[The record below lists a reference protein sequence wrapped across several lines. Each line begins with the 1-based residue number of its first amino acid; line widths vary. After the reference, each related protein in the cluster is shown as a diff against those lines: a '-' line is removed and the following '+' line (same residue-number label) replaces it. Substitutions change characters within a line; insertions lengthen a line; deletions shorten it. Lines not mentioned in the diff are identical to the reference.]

1 MDASGI
7 FVSRNNTVYM
17 PSKSFNYVKVW
28 IEGVA
33 SPIRTIS
40 AGLTSPHGVVAS
52 SNGDI
57 YVDNGANNGRVDLWT
72 PNATTG
78 VTAMTVPNACFCV
91 SFDTH
96 GSLYCS
102 MYFEH
107 FVIKRPN
114 GSSAS
119 TTMTVAG
126 NSTAGSSPT
135 LLNGPIGILVD
146 PQLRLYVADCNNHRV
161 QRFQFGQL
169 NGTTVVGSGAPG
181 TFNIGCPDGIAFD
194 SDGYLFITDWDNSSI
209 VGSGPNGFRCIV
221 GCTGAAGAA
230 SNQLDGPE
238 GLSFDSYGNMFVVD
252 QMNRRIQKFLYQPSS
267 CGKSDYYHQ
276 CDQFRIGTA

>member
-1 MDASGI
+1 MASGI
-7 FVSRNNTVYM
+7 YVSRNNTVYS
-17 PSKSFNYVKVW
+17 PSKSFNNVKVW
-28 IEGVA
+28 MEGVA

-40 AGLTSPHGVVAS
+40 AGLSSPDGVVAT

-57 YVDNGANNGRVDLWT
+57 YIDNGKFNHRVDLWT

-91 SFDTH
+91 SFDTQ

-107 FVIKRPN
+107 YVIKRLN

-126 NSTAGSSPT
+126 TGTAGSSST

-146 PQLRLYVADCNNHRV
+146 PQLRLYVADCDNHRV

-181 TFNIGCPDGIAFD
+181 TFTLGCPDGIAFD
-194 SDGYLFITDWDNSSI
+194 GNGYLFITDWNNGLI
-209 VGSGPNGFRCIV
+209 VGSGPDGFRCV
-221 GCTGAAGAA
+221 AGCAGATGAS
-230 SNQLDGPE
+230 SNQLSGPE

-252 QMNRRIQKFLYQPSS
+252 QANQRIQKFLYQPSS
-267 CGKSDYYHQ
+267 CGK
-276 CDQFRIGTA
+276 